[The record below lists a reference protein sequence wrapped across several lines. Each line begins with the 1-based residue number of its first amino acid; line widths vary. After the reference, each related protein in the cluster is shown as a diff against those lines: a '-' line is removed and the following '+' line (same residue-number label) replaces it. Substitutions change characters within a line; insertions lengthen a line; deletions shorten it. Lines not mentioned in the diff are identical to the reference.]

1 MQNETVID
9 CNCSLSLKKQCW
21 LAVLDNHHQQI
32 DSSIQANALATTVKS
47 ANVVSLSN
55 GLIIHLYRLGL
66 QTDIY
71 LFDTSGNLMGL
82 FTVLRS
88 SSFLLGL
95 SVSGF
100 ATVATFPYPPPPPTH
115 LPVHSQSQIS

>member
-21 LAVLDNHHQQI
+21 LAVLDNQQI
-32 DSSIQANALATTVKS
+32 DSSIQANALATVKS
-47 ANVVSLSN
+47 ANVSLSN

-88 SSFLLGL
+88 SRFLLGL

-100 ATVATFPYPPPPPTH
+100 ATVATFPYPPPPPTY
-115 LPVHSQSQIS
+115 L

>member
-71 LFDTSGNLMGL
+71 LFDTSGNL
-82 FTVLRS
+82 
-88 SSFLLGL
+88 
-95 SVSGF
+95 
-100 ATVATFPYPPPPPTH
+100 
-115 LPVHSQSQIS
+115 